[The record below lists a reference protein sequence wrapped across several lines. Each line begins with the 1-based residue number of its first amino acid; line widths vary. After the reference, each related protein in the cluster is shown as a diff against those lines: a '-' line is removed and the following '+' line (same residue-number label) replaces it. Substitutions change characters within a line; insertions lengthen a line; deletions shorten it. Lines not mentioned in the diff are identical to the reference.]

1 MAALLLAAGNSWALG
16 LGQIQVKSKRN
27 QPLLAEI
34 PIIST
39 TQGEL
44 AALKARLASPETFRR
59 VGLTP
64 PTGIAAD
71 LQFSLGSDAKG
82 RPVIRVTTVRP
93 VDQGALNFLVE
104 VDWGKGRLVRE
115 YSALVDTP
123 NTAAAIVQPVIQAPQ
138 APADN
143 RVQRPAAELPVAA
156 PVEAQPE
163 PTPSAA
169 VASAVPEANAAEP
182 VPPSVEIA
190 PLPTPPA
197 RPEAASV
204 DTNAEYGP
212 VKRGETL
219 SAIASGLGLRQSFSL
234 DQTMLALLRANPD
247 AFLGDDVNRLRSGAV
262 LRLPEQGEVARI
274 DAAEAALVV
283 RQQMQQWRQTRRALR
298 QPEGAAAAVDGRK
311 PSAAPASAAGQV
323 ATAAPV
329 KPTPKPAA
337 RKPAGGPQTGGAAA
351 ASKAQAPSTA
361 SAASARRQEARL
373 QIVPPSVSGK
383 ATGTKSGTQA
393 GGEGSMLQQ
402 ELRQRDEDIAAK
414 SAEIGELKERVAELE
429 KLKAE
434 QQTLLTLKDSELA
447 AAQQRLAEANK
458 LAAQPAAT
466 KTAQA
471 VPASPEPETAQ
482 GGVAPYAW
490 GGLGVV
496 ALALLAW
503 LVAGK
508 RKKAPPPRRSVFDS
522 EALAASMAAPASRQ
536 PMDAPAEPLVSASES
551 EAPAVVEDV
560 PTIDLNSVPAV
571 PPRRETPAWH
581 SAWVKTESAPP
592 SPAPAVPVPAPAPTE
607 VEDALPEPELP
618 VTKASIE
625 QQFKLVDAF
634 IDMGDK
640 HSARELLAEM
650 MSGDDDEAAAKAG
663 KMLTRLMG

>member
-64 PTGIAAD
+64 PTGVAAD

-163 PTPSAA
+163 PTPSDA

-182 VPPSVEIA
+182 TPPSVEFA
-190 PLPTPPA
+190 PLPAPLA
-197 RPEAASV
+197 RPEAAPA
-204 DTNAEYGP
+204 DTIAEYGP

-219 SAIASGLGLRQSFSL
+219 SAIASGLGLRQRFSL

-262 LRLPEQGEVARI
+262 LRVPEQGEVARI

-283 RQQMQQWRQTRRALR
+283 RQQMQQWRQMRRALR

-311 PSAAPASAAGQV
+311 PSSAPASAAPQV

-329 KPTPKPAA
+329 KPAPKSDA
-337 RKPAGGPQTGGAAA
+337 RKPAGGPKTGVAAA
-351 ASKAQAPSTA
+351 ASTAQAPSTA

-429 KLKAE
+429 KLKDE
-434 QQTLLTLKDSELA
+434 QQKLLTLKDSELA

-458 LAAQPAAT
+458 QAAQTVAT
-466 KTAQA
+466 KTAAQA
-471 VPASPEPETAQ
+471 VPAAPEPEAAQ
-482 GGVAPYAW
+482 GGMTPYVW

-503 LVAGK
+503 LMAGK

-522 EALAASMAAPASRQ
+522 EALAASMAAPATR
-536 PMDAPAEPLVSASES
+536 
-551 EAPAVVEDV
+551 EAPAAPEKAPPPTPEPVPVEAV
-560 PTIDLNSVPAV
+560 PAIDLASVPQT
-571 PPRRETPAWH
+571 PPRREMPAWH
-581 SAWVKTESAPP
+581 SGWVKAEPAPSAS
-592 SPAPAVPVPAPAPTE
+592 SPAAQEPVQAAAA
-607 VEDALPEPELP
+607 VEDSLPEPDLP

-663 KMLTRLMG
+663 KMLSRLMG